1 MQIKEEAST
10 GSPVQSLQR
19 RLYPPSPTPPKGAAL
34 PSKPNFSALPPWQEI
49 KVTASLGAQL
59 TFGQLLS
66 SHRHCL
72 PVSRAS
78 TDADN
83 VQWHFSEA

>member
-1 MQIKEEAST
+1 MQIKEEASN

-19 RLYPPSPTPPKGAAL
+19 RLYPPSLTPQKEAAL
-34 PSKPNFSALPPWQEI
+34 HSKPNFSALPPRQEI
-49 KVTASLGAQL
+49 KVTTSLGAQL
-59 TFGQLLS
+59 TLGPLLS
-66 SHRHCL
+66 SRRHCL
-72 PVSRAS
+72 PVSQAS